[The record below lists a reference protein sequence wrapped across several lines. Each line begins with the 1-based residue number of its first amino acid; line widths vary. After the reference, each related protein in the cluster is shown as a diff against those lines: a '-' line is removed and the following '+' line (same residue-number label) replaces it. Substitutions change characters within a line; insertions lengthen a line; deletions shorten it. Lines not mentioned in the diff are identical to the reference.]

1 MFISLVAAT
10 ITVTKAQDYVPTT
23 GGTFEGAVTINGN
36 LTAGNGDWGALVING
51 AGDNDWLFN
60 AHNNNNSLYLRVKEN
75 QPSWSKY
82 ILAINRASGNV
93 GIGTH
98 NPGTWKLAV
107 NGKIRAKE
115 IKVETDWS
123 DFVFEDH
130 YRLPTL
136 KEVEE
141 FIQKNGHLKDIPSAK
156 DVEEN
161 GVLLGEMDSKLLQKI
176 EEMTLY
182 IIDQNKEI
190 ENFKKLFKEQ
200 VEINKKLSKRI
211 DDLSIN

>member
-1 MFISLVAAT
+1 M
-10 ITVTKAQDYVPTT
+10 
-23 GGTFEGAVTINGN
+23 
-36 LTAGNGDWGALVING
+36 
-51 AGDNDWLFN
+51 
-60 AHNNNNSLYLRVKEN
+60 
-75 QPSWSKY
+75 
-82 ILAINRASGNV
+82 
-93 GIGTH
+93 
-98 NPGTWKLAV
+98 
-107 NGKIRAKE
+107 
-115 IKVETDWS
+115 
-123 DFVFEDH
+123 FEDH

>member
-1 MFISLVAAT
+1 M
-10 ITVTKAQDYVPTT
+10 
-23 GGTFEGAVTINGN
+23 
-36 LTAGNGDWGALVING
+36 GALVING
-51 AGDNDWLFN
+51 AGDNDWMFN
-60 AHNNNNSLYLRVKEN
+60 AHNTNNSLYLRVKED

-82 ILAINRASGNV
+82 VLAISRSSGNV

-115 IKVETDWS
+115 IKVETSWS

-141 FIQKNGHLKDIPSAK
+141 FIEQNGHLKDIPSAK
-156 DVEEN
+156 EVEEK

-176 EEMTLY
+176 EELTLY
-182 IIDQNKEI
+182 IIQQQKEI
-190 ENFKKLFKEQ
+190 EQLKQLVDPKQ
-200 VEINKKLSKRI
+200 G
-211 DDLSIN
+211 